1 MITSQS
7 KAKQKKFSD
16 MGASHSLY
24 ALQLIKNIVYSQ
36 KAMAPSGWRV
46 KVGIVCVWV
55 AANCDPLVTHGTY
68 LSALEMLYGKG
79 LYRFTFTLIYFI
91 MINRHVNNTR

>member
-1 MITSQS
+1 MGGHDNYQPKQS
-7 KAKQKKFSD
+7 KAKQKRFLE

-36 KAMAPSGWRV
+36 KAMTPSGWRV

-55 AANCDPLVTHGTY
+55 AANYVSL
-68 LSALEMLYGKG
+68 
-79 LYRFTFTLIYFI
+79 FTAIIDFMSVIFRI
-91 MINRHVNNTR
+91 